1 MYYEETSIDLYY
13 DSGWKDYVRSRGD
26 GLGEDLILCGPETQ
40 ALFDLPVGTQNIR
53 VHVSNRRRTEAD
65 IVVSAGRNG
74 YIYYKMWNDALMYKR
89 SYVYTSTQELIDG
102 WLEEWDTDT
111 LFVSL
116 EVLEDER

>member
-53 VHVSNRRRTEAD
+53 VHVSNRRRTEVD
-65 IVVSAGRNG
+65 IVLSAGRNG
-74 YIYYKMWNDALMYKR
+74 YVYYKSWGDAMLYKR
-89 SYVYTSTQELIDG
+89 SYVYTTTQELIDG

-111 LFVSL
+111 LFISV